1 MVSGAEKKRRTKQA
15 KDASNRIIEALQG
28 ELEIKRYG
36 FPIDPGFGQLEY
48 ELLSLGRYQGLQVAR
63 CTKFQHYK
71 NIQAMLWPHIEWN
84 PWKERMV
91 ESLLDNDFVSWTG
104 CAASGKTF
112 TSAEFA
118 MIWWL
123 CDPLNSAVV
132 LTTTTR
138 GMLKK
143 RSWRSVQ
150 ELFSTSR
157 IPFPG
162 NMVDSQMVL
171 QSQTGDNK
179 NAIFGLAVRDG
190 NTAAAAANIQGLHTK
205 RVLVIIDEAT
215 HCPEGIF
222 EATANLATNQE
233 FKMLVIGNPHSKV
246 GDPHGRFSEPLE
258 GWASVSVETQ
268 EWDTVNQLDG
278 KPGLCI
284 RFDGDR
290 SPNVSAGKTVYPYLV
305 THQQV
310 ENAKNKYGPDSPLY
324 WKFYRGFWPPD
335 GLQKTVFTNALV
347 EMNKAHLGVL
357 FSGRKKSIICGCD
370 PAFGGGDRPIIR
382 FAEVGEETKTGRFCI
397 ELGVSEFLAIDAA
410 SEKPI
415 HYQLA
420 DQIIQ
425 LCKSRGCKPENFAID
440 ATGEGG
446 GLADILRK
454 TWSRRI
460 IGVEFGGKPTD
471 RRVSKTDDTKC
482 SEAYDRKVTELW
494 FQAREY
500 LISGQLKGIDPETQN
515 EFTNRE
521 YDDEG
526 RKMKLETKKLM
537 KERFLKSPDI
547 ADATVLVVEA
557 ARSMGVEAS
566 TDGHVEDSDKDW
578 DEWAEEANAVYV
590 LEEEE
595 EHDESLAYAR

>member
-1 MVSGAEKKRRTKQA
+1 MERLMAEM
-15 KDASNRIIEALQG
+15 QG

-36 FPIDPGFGQLEY
+36 FPVNPGAGQLEY
-48 ELLSLGRYQGLQVAR
+48 ELLSLGNYKGLGVAR
-63 CTKFQHYK
+63 CTKMQHYK
-71 NIQAMLWPHIEWN
+71 NIQKALWPHIEWN
-84 PWKERMV
+84 AWKERQV

-143 RSWRSVQ
+143 RSWRSIQ
-150 ELFSTSR
+150 ELYAKSK

-171 QSQTGDNK
+171 QAQTGDNK

-190 NTAAAAANIQGLHTK
+190 NTAAAAANIQGLHTR
-205 RVLVIIDEAT
+205 RVLLIIDEAT
-215 HCPEGIF
+215 HTPEGIF
-222 EATANLATNQE
+222 EATANLATNEE

-268 EWDTVNQLDG
+268 EWDTVRQLNG
-278 KPGLCI
+278 EPGLCI

-305 THQQV
+305 TQQQV
-310 ENAKNKYGPDSPLY
+310 ENAKIKYGPDSPLY

-335 GLQKTVFTNALV
+335 GLQKTIFTNALV
-347 EMNKAHLGVL
+347 EINKAHLGVM
-357 FSGRKKSIICGCD
+357 FTGRQKSILCGCD
-370 PAFGGGDRPIIR
+370 PAFGGGDRAVIR
-382 FAEVGEETKTGRFCI
+382 FAEVGEEQKTGRFCI
-397 ELGVSEFLAIDAA
+397 ELGLSEYLTVDAN
-410 SEKPI
+410 SGEPV

-420 DQIIQ
+420 DQIISM
-425 LCKSRGCKPENFAID
+425 CKARGCKPDNFAID

-460 IGVEFGGKPTD
+460 NGVEFGGKATE
-471 RRVSKTDDTKC
+471 RRVSKTDDRKC
-482 SEAYDRKVTELW
+482 SEVYDRKVTELW
-494 FQAREY
+494 FQAREF
-500 LISGQLKGIDPETQN
+500 LSSGQLKGIDPETQN
-515 EFTNRE
+515 EFCNRE
-521 YDDEG
+521 YDDDG
-526 RKMKLETKKLM
+526 KKVKIETKKVM
-537 KERFLKSPDI
+537 KERFLRSPDI

-557 ARSMGVEAS
+557 ARNMGIESS
-566 TDGHVEDSDKDW
+566 TDGHVDDSDKEW
-578 DEWAEEANAVYV
+578 DKWAADMAVNFDIEEAS
-590 LEEEE
+590 
-595 EHDESLAYAR
+595 DESFTYA